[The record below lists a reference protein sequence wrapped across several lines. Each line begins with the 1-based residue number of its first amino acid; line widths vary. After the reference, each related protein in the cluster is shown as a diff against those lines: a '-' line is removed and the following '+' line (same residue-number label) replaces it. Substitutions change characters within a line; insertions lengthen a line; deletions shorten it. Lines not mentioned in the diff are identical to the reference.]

1 MRPPPPPHRK
11 FAVFDLD
18 GCISDDSRRLPLI
31 RPDHDF
37 DKYDK
42 YHEDME
48 ADPLVNLKAL
58 NGAVERGNGL
68 LFVTA
73 RPEKYRNATESWLR
87 SFGIAASH
95 LLMRPNG
102 DMRGSPQLKC
112 ELVEAWLS
120 DNRDAMITEAYDDRL
135 DILAAY
141 HELLPT
147 ALVFQLTVPGVA
159 ERGGWDVKLHGNQA
173 DNAATEVHAYQV
185 LEEMAA
191 TFKQRNAVYG
201 SNFKMVGPI
210 MALLFPNGVSVEL
223 LKSDQ
228 FHLFELLIVKL
239 SRLAISGLK
248 HQDSARDAGVY
259 AAMIESIITNQGAS
273 K

>member
-1 MRPPPPPHRK
+1 MKRK
-11 FAVFDLD
+11 FAIFDLD
-18 GCISDDSRRLPLI
+18 GCIADDTRRLQLI
-31 RPDHDF
+31 RKDHDL

-42 YHEDME
+42 YHADME
-48 ADPLVNLKAL
+48 ADALVNREVVI
-58 NGAVERGNGL
+58 GAVERGNGL

-73 RPEKYRNATESWLR
+73 RPEKYRKATESWLR
-87 SFGIAASH
+87 SYGFASSY

-112 ELVEAWLS
+112 DLIESWLS
-120 DNRDAMITEAYDDRL
+120 DNRDVMITEAYDDRM

-141 HELLPT
+141 QELLPT
-147 ALVFQLTVPGVA
+147 AATFQLTVPGVA
-159 ERGGWDVKLHGNQA
+159 ERGGWDVKLHGNKA
-173 DNAATEVHAYQV
+173 DNAASEVHAYQI

-210 MALLFPNGVSVEL
+210 MAILFPNGVSVEL

-259 AAMIESIITNQGAS
+259 AAMIESIITNLEKPQ
-273 K
+273 